1 MKSNVLSLLSMS
13 LLSHP
18 APRLGRQICRVATFS
33 CSVMLASVSVCAAD
47 RWPSWRGPNGDG
59 QAAKG
64 EFPIQWKIEDGKGEV
79 LKWQAKLP
87 GRGASTPAVWDDHIF
102 VTASSEDKNWLIGL
116 DWQGK
121 ELWRTEMGA
130 PREGKHRNGTGS
142 NPSPVTDGKYVAAYF
157 KSGDIACTDAT
168 GKLLWHHNLQKE
180 VAEDTLWWD
189 LGTSPVMTE
198 DAVVVTV
205 MQTGP
210 SFLIA
215 LDKATGKTLWKQDR
229 NLDAP
234 SEAAQ
239 SYSTPTLMS
248 DKSGK
253 RLLVLGAD
261 HLTSHDAASGKM
273 LWKVGGFNPTGHQYF
288 RSISSPVIAGD
299 LILCPYARGA
309 SLTAIRIGEDV
320 AEDQR
325 VAWFR
330 DNLGSDV
337 PTPTVIGDKAF
348 ILGDDGKLTCIDVKT
363 GKDIW
368 TDSLP
373 RSRAK
378 YYSSPV
384 VGGDKLY
391 MAREDGAIFV
401 VGTGDKYELLA
412 SNTVPGET
420 VATPVLVDGKV
431 LIRTFDALY
440 CIGK

>member
-1 MKSNVLSLLSMS
+1 MKTAHPMKSFDPNSKSWSPRRWSLLI
-13 LLSHP
+13 
-18 APRLGRQICRVATFS
+18 A
-33 CSVMLASVSVCAAD
+33 CAACYVLFGANLSAED

-59 QAAKG
+59 KASG
-64 EFPIQWKIEDGKGEV
+64 GDFPVSWDIKENSQDGLQWKVQI
-79 LKWQAKLP
+79 P

-102 VTASSEDKNWLIGL
+102 VTTSAEDKNWLMAL
-116 DWQGK
+116 DWKGK
-121 ELWRTEMGA
+121 ELWRSEMGS

-157 KSGDIACTDAT
+157 KSGDIGCCDSS

-234 SEAAQ
+234 EEAAQ
-239 SYSTPTLMS
+239 SYSTPTLLS
-248 DKSGK
+248 TKEGN

-261 HLTSHDAASGKM
+261 YLTAHDAVTGKM
-273 LWKVGGFNPTGHQYF
+273 LWKVGGFNPTSHKYF
-288 RSISSPVIAGD
+288 RSIASPVIAGD

-309 SLTAIRIGEDV
+309 SLTAIRLQDNLPD
-320 AEDQR
+320 DQR
-325 VAWFR
+325 IAWFR

-337 PTPTVIGDKAF
+337 PTPTVIDGRAF
-348 ILGDDGKLTCIDVKT
+348 VLADDGKLTCLDVKT
-363 GKDIW
+363 GKNVW
-368 TDSLP
+368 SEELP

-378 YYSSPV
+378 YYSSPIYAN
-384 VGGDKLY
+384 GKLY
-391 MAREDGAIFV
+391 LTREDGATFV
-401 VGTGDKYELLA
+401 VSAGDKFELLA
-412 SNTVPGET
+412 TNQVPGET
-420 VATPVLVDGKV
+420 VATPVLVNGKI
-431 LIRTFDALY
+431 LMRTFDSLY